1 MGKHLEVSTPL
12 SVSFIRLL
20 LNLSNNTATNLISC
34 DLFFPSDNIEKTAQ
48 HLDGIKSKNKNNQ
61 TIIYIN
67 LTRGRARSHFTILLY
82 YLGDFRPPLGTFVLY
97 HSLGVLST
105 PIFLFFLTVISCI
118 VDNDGLLAKP
128 TYITAV
134 EVINFAISCP
144 FLELSHKPL
153 AVNLNGSLQPQMRRT
168 IQTPVFHLCHNRL
181 IV

>member
-1 MGKHLEVSTPL
+1 MGKHSEVSTPL

-82 YLGDFRPPLGTFVLY
+82 CLGDFSPPLGTFVLY

-105 PIFLFFLTVISCI
+105 PILKKYADKAGYYATKTLRKVQKKVGFPERI
-118 VDNDGLLAKP
+118 
-128 TYITAV
+128 
-134 EVINFAISCP
+134 
-144 FLELSHKPL
+144 
-153 AVNLNGSLQPQMRRT
+153 R
-168 IQTPVFHLCHNRL
+168 
-181 IV
+181 